1 MERLIA
7 IATAAIFCISA
18 GIEFIFPKADTF
30 AFNTETDSFYWSPD
44 KKSLDSATLYRLQ
57 NGVDRTIDACKTD
70 QWVVGRNA
78 GDGWGTASPYWFAV
92 TADGKEVSMRSD
104 TPADGNTTPL
114 HFHSAK
120 TETATNTLYTSTVY
134 TADVAEGGEYYICAP
149 AYGEITSSHYDCD
162 GGHTFSFTYEGDD
175 KQLIS
180 MSITDAKCW
189 YCCRDKNPD
198 SARSGCD
205 VVNGNVIY
213 KANTPT
219 SLKGNSMGAGCCLVV
234 ATPKTQITFSIV
246 S

>member
-92 TADGKEVSMRSD
+92 TADGKEVGMEP
-104 TPADGNTTPL
+104 TEVGTTTPL
-114 HFHSAK
+114 TFHKALAQVELC
-120 TETATNTLYTSTVY
+120 TGIVY
-134 TADVAEGGEYYICAP
+134 NGKVEEGGEYYICAP
-149 AYGEITSSHYDCD
+149 AAGEITSSHYDCD
-162 GGHTFSFTYEGDD
+162 GGHTFSFTYEGDN

-234 ATPKTQITFSIV
+234 ATPETQITFSIV